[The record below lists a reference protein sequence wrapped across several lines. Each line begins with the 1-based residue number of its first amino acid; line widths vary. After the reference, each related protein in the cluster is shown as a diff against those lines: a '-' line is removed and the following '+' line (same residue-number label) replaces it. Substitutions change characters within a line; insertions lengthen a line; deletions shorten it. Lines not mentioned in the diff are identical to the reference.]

1 MNTIRRVLAA
11 LVAVAGILAV
21 GAALAPPATA
31 NVLTSIRYVDAYP
44 GQPNGGGAFRATV
57 ACPAGM
63 YVVSAGAS
71 NMVIR
76 SLSPISPAVP
86 SQHLANFT
94 AVLVTGTP
102 SYPDTSN
109 PFLNPV
115 VHAACAPASRL
126 SGAVSVTTQGAPGVT
141 SGTAR
146 CPAGLRA
153 FGGGAYYLAPDGHF
167 STSGQQV
174 DEDSLSS
181 DGQAWTFRGSST
193 NVRNRLIVTTQC
205 APLAGSYVATA
216 TALSGH
222 DFVYVKCF
230 SGYLPLSGGARMVT
244 SQNADSI
251 GQTTGVLTEPDDL
264 LVHGFGYY
272 SPVTA
277 RAQCVPTSLF

>member
-1 MNTIRRVLAA
+1 MNTIQRVLAA
-11 LVAVAGILAV
+11 LVAVTGILAV
-21 GAALAPPATA
+21 SAALAPPATA
-31 NVLTSIRYVDAYP
+31 NVPTSIRYVDAYP
-44 GQPNGGGAFRATV
+44 GRPNGGGAFRATV

-71 NMVIR
+71 NTVIT

-102 SYPDTSN
+102 SQAGNN
-109 PFLNPV
+109 PLLDPV

-126 SGAVSVTTQGAPGVT
+126 AGAVSVTTQVAPGGD

-153 FGGGAYYLAPDGHF
+153 FGGGAYYLAPDSHF
-167 STSGQQV
+167 SISGERL

-181 DGQAWTFRGSST
+181 DGRAWTFRGSNT
-193 NVRNRLIVTTQC
+193 NARDRLIVTTQC
-205 APLAGSYVATA
+205 APLAGSYIATA
-216 TALSGH
+216 TALPGQG
-222 DFVYVKCF
+222 FVYAECF
-230 SGYLPLSGGARMVT
+230 SGYLPLSGGLRMVT
-244 SQNADSI
+244 SQNMD
-251 GQTTGVLTEPDDL
+251 GKGLTYGVLTEPDNV
-264 LVHGFGYY
+264 LVHGVPYY
-272 SPVTA
+272 SSSMTA